1 MMRRS
6 RYNHKVSI
14 NKKINW
20 SEALD
25 IENIDEAVLFIDPS
39 LMEPEERTQFIN
51 GVYLDYKRIK
61 KDLRKDKSMK
71 AYYNKY
77 SKLLAV
83 LVKTYGH

>member
-6 RYNHKVSI
+6 RYNCKVSI

-71 AYYNKY
+71 AYYTKY
-77 SKLLAV
+77 SKLLAI